1 MSVYADCALSFD
13 VWNRSVL
20 IGGSSWSVFLAM
32 AVGLLIGGG
41 DFSRGDIGHRGASL
55 NSVGTVIFCG
65 CGATMAVSE
74 IDGFRRGVFA
84 VDSALCTAAL
94 DGIFA
99 AVALADRD
107 GLGSWLLFLRLF
119 PVLTVADLTVGLAG
133 DGSRDG
139 FGDAVFDGGCELMS
153 FFVPGAGECE
163 VFLLWVGDVV
173 DGLADFEAILD
184 GVACVISGAWL
195 GFLSGLSS
203 ILSSSLGSASVVVV
217 SVCVSTSCRL
227 PVSTPGDGGNYKA
240 NGPVCVVSITLSLSY
255 NNARLFWVSSGDDP
269 QCSPSIWGA
278 KWIQLFVIDNGSERL
293 LRGF

>member
-1 MSVYADCALSFD
+1 MLSFD

-20 IGGSSWSVFLAM
+20 IGGSSWSVFRAM
-32 AVGLLIGGG
+32 PVGLLIGGG

-65 CGATMAVSE
+65 CGATMAVSDIE
-74 IDGFRRGVFA
+74 GFRRGVFA

-107 GLGSWLLFLRLF
+107 GLGSWLLFLDRPF

-133 DGSRDG
+133 DGSREG
-139 FGDAVFDGGCELMS
+139 FGDAIFDGGCECCGLMI

-163 VFLLWVGDVV
+163 CFRVWVGDVV
-173 DGLADFEAILD
+173 EGLADFEAILD

-195 GFLSGLSS
+195 GFLIGLSS
-203 ILSSSLGSASVVVV
+203 ILSSLSSASVCFDV
-217 SVCVSTSCRL
+217 
-227 PVSTPGDGGNYKA
+227 P
-240 NGPVCVVSITLSLSY
+240 
-255 NNARLFWVSSGDDP
+255 SSGLNP
-269 QCSPSIWGA
+269 ATVAITAQRAGVWY
-278 KWIQLFVIDNGSERL
+278 
-293 LRGF
+293 